1 MNEPTT
7 TSTHLPVTRPRTWVR
22 VLLMLAIFASGFV
35 VGAYATGVFIRGKVI
50 ESIKSPESVPPRI
63 AARLRRMLGLS
74 AEQTDEV
81 TAIIEKRRLAIQS
94 IRREFQP
101 QIEEQLDE
109 AQSEIAEVLNTEQ
122 RERWQR
128 HITEMR
134 SIWLPPLPE

>member
-1 MNEPTT
+1 
-7 TSTHLPVTRPRTWVR
+7 

-35 VGAYATGVFIRGKVI
+35 VGSFATGMFIRGKVI
-50 ESIKSPESVPPRI
+50 ESIQSPESVPPRI
-63 AARLRRMLGLS
+63 AARLRRVLDLS
-74 AEQTDEV
+74 DAQTDEV

-101 QIEEQLDE
+101 QIEKQLDE
-109 AQSEIAEVLNTEQ
+109 AQAEIAEILSGEQ

-128 HITEMR
+128 HITDMR